1 MVGCTAPE
9 LAGREQ
15 IRRSQHPANRSRL
28 RARAVLVT
36 PLLTEAVVVAVA
48 GMAALAVVRSLAEV
62 PKDLTVPVVK
72 VAGVAMH
79 VRTVVAGCLM
89 EFRLVGA

>member
-1 MVGCTAPE
+1 
-9 LAGREQ
+9 
-15 IRRSQHPANRSRL
+15 
-28 RARAVLVT
+28 
-36 PLLTEAVVVAVA
+36 
-48 GMAALAVVRSLAEV
+48 MAALAVVRSLAEV